1 MKPKLI
7 LLSLLAPSAALGLAI
22 ALPAMA
28 QTEAETLIANSS
40 LEAVSPVDQSAN
52 PLAEPRDRNAEL
64 PALANAP
71 ELSVLDPEVPDPLD
85 ALLVSPDEA
94 MSQVTSIS
102 ELSDV
107 QPTDWAFQAL
117 QSLVERYGCIEGYP
131 DGWFR
136 GNRSLSRYEFAA
148 AVNACMDR
156 MTELLAVAT
165 DDLATKDD
173 LAALRRLQDEFA
185 SEIATVRNRVDN
197 LESRIAEL
205 ESNQFST
212 TTKLKAEVI
221 FGYSDASGNGLGDV
235 HTVLQDRVRLNFLT
249 SFTGR
254 DLLQTRLQAGN
265 APPLLLDEAGT
276 NEGRFTYDGPSGNNV
291 ELDILRYIFPVG
303 DTLTFQILANDALH
317 HYYVDTVNP
326 FFEGLAGGENAI
338 SRFAERNP
346 IYRIG
351 AFGAGAAVAWKPTK
365 HFRVDLGYIAN
376 ESNDPSI
383 GAGLFNGNYSA
394 IAQVVVGDRYKLGL
408 TYVHAYDGT
417 RADSAPSRFTL
428 GGTGTGLANL
438 IPSQLA
444 DATSLSATSL
454 DTPISSNS
462 YGIQTSLRFSPKFI
476 VNGWVGKTDARLIGL
491 GDADI
496 WNFAVTLGFPDL
508 LLPGN
513 FGGIVF
519 GAEPTL
525 RGLDVP
531 GEEDF
536 SRDFA
541 FHIEGFY
548 KLRINDNL
556 LITPGII
563 WLTSPNQNS
572 DNGDALIGTLRTT
585 FTF

>member
-1 MKPKLI
+1 MKPKHF
-7 LLSLLAPSAALGLAI
+7 LLALLGSSVTLGLAL

-28 QTEAETLIANSS
+28 LPNNAETDGVLPSEPLPAKGLTTDAI
-40 LEAVSPVDQSAN
+40 SPV
-52 PLAEPRDRNAEL
+52 AEL
-64 PALANAP
+64 DVMPDLG
-71 ELSVLDPEVPDPLD
+71 DRVPDPLD
-85 ALLVSPDEA
+85 EFQASPDA
-94 MSQVTSIS
+94 GMSQVTSIS

-131 DGWFR
+131 DGFFR
-136 GNRSLSRYEFAA
+136 GNRALSRYEFAA
-148 AVNACMDR
+148 AVNACLDR

-165 DDLATKDD
+165 DGLAERDD
-173 LAALRRLQDEFA
+173 VIALQRLQNEFA
-185 SEIATVRNRVDN
+185 SEIATLRDRVDS
-197 LESRIAEL
+197 LESRTAEL
-205 ESNQFST
+205 EANQFST
-212 TTKLKAEVI
+212 TTKLQAEVI
-221 FGYSDASGNGLGDV
+221 FAYSDASGNGLEDV
-235 HTVLQDRVRLNFLT
+235 HAVLQDRVRLNFLT

-265 APPLLLDEAGT
+265 ATPLLLGAAGT
-276 NEGRFTYDGPSGNNV
+276 NEGRFTYDGPSDNNV

-303 DTLTFQILANDALH
+303 DKVTFQILANDALH

-326 FFEGLAGGENAI
+326 YFEGSAGGENAI

-351 AFGAGAAVAWKPTK
+351 PFGAGVAVAIKPTK
-365 HFRVDLGYIAN
+365 HLRFDLGYIAN
-376 ESNDPSI
+376 EADDPSR
-383 GAGLFNGNYSA
+383 GAGLLNGNYSA
-394 IAQVVVGDRYKLGL
+394 IAQVVLGDRYKLGL

-417 RADSAPSRFTL
+417 RAASAPSRFAL

-454 DTPISSNS
+454 DTPVVTNS
-462 YGIQTSLRFSPKFI
+462 YGIETSLQFSPRFI

-496 WNFAVTLGFPDL
+496 WNYAITLGFPDL

-525 RGLDVP
+525 RGLEVP
-531 GEEDF
+531 GKEDF
-536 SRDFA
+536 NRDFA